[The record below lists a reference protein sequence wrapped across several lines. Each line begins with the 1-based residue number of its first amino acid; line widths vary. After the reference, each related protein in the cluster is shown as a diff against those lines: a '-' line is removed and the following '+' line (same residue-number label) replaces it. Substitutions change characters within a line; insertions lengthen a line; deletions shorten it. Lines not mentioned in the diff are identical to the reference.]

1 MNNVI
6 IDNAAMVAAIEQ
18 AGFVVDRAGGI
29 TNAYIRTPVK
39 NGIGETLWVEI
50 VFCTDPGGAKSLP
63 ALWYKRSLTPTR
75 LASYWYICATAN
87 APEYNGVGYI
97 KKYNP
102 MLIPSD
108 NSCRLTTNFAW
119 LLEATPEN
127 LYKLLSETKRR
138 FLACEK

>member
-6 IDNAAMVAAIEQ
+6 TDNAATVAAIEQ
-18 AGFVVDRAGGI
+18 AGFIIDRAGGI

-50 VFCTDPGGAKSLP
+50 DFCTDPGGAKSLP
-63 ALWYKRSLTPTR
+63 ALWYKRGLTPKR
-75 LASYWYICATAN
+75 LASYWYIYATAM

-97 KKYNP
+97 KYNP
-102 MLIPSD
+102 MLIPSGKP
-108 NSCRLTTNFAW
+108 CRLTTNFAW
-119 LLEATPEN
+119 VLEATPEN
-127 LYKLLSETKRR
+127 LYRLLSETKRR

>member
-6 IDNAAMVAAIEQ
+6 TDNAAMVAAIEQ

-63 ALWYKRSLTPTR
+63 ALWYKRGLTPTR
-75 LASYWYICATAN
+75 LASYWYICATAK

-108 NSCRLTTNFAW
+108 NPCRLTTNFAW

-127 LYKLLSETKRR
+127 LYKLLTEVKRR

>member
-1 MNNVI
+1 MQNVI
-6 IDNAAMVAAIEQ
+6 ADNAATVAAIEQ
-18 AGFVVDRAGGI
+18 AGFVVDRAGRI
-29 TNAYIRTPVK
+29 SNADIRPPVK

-63 ALWYKRSLTPTR
+63 ALWHKRGLTPTR
-75 LASYWYICATAN
+75 LASYWYIYATAE

-97 KKYNP
+97 KYNP

-119 LLEATPEN
+119 VLEATPEN

-138 FLACEK
+138 FLTCEK

>member
-1 MNNVI
+1 MNKI
-6 IDNAAMVAAIEQ
+6 TDNAAMVAAIEQ
-18 AGFVVDRAGGI
+18 AGFIIDRAGGI

-50 VFCTDPGGAKSLP
+50 IFCADPGGAKSLP
-63 ALWYKRSLTPTR
+63 ALWYKRGLTPTR
-75 LASYWYICATAN
+75 LASYWYVGTTAE
-87 APEYNGVGYI
+87 APEYNGVGYV

-102 MLIPSD
+102 MRIPAD
-108 NSCRLTTNFAW
+108 NSCGSTTNFAW

-127 LYKLLSETKRR
+127 LYKLLTETRRR